1 VAGSGRPRKVLLTWY
16 ARADELRTV
25 QAALPAGTSVVAP
38 AERPHLSRFET
49 NHEDL
54 AKDAADADAMMG
66 WVLPPGILDAATRL
80 RALVWL
86 HAGCDELDFGALK
99 HRGVQVANARGANA
113 IAVAE
118 HALAL
123 MLGLAKKLLLKHQ
136 AVLEA
141 RWTPGWEPQHA
152 GVLLEGKTLAV
163 VGLGQI
169 GSAVARRAKGFDMRV
184 LGVRRHPERG
194 GAPDVDSVF
203 GPRDLN
209 RVLGEADVVV
219 LAVPI
224 TRETRAMID
233 DAALAAMKPTALLV
247 NVARGNLVLERPL
260 HAALTEGRLAGY
272 AADVWWHYEHALP
285 ATYHFPIPSRTG
297 VQRLP
302 NVLATGN
309 QASHTPEIRARCL
322 AMGTESL
329 AAFVRGEPMPRTIDL
344 DLGY

>member
-1 VAGSGRPRKVLLTWY
+1 MKVALTWY
-16 ARADELRTV
+16 ARDDELAPIR
-25 QAALPAGTSVVAP
+25 AALPAGARVVAP

-49 NHEDL
+49 SYEDVAGL
-54 AKDAADADAMMG
+54 AADADALMG
-66 WVLPPGILDAATRL
+66 WVLPPGTLDAAKRL

-99 HRGVQVANARGANA
+99 RRGVQVANVRGANA

-118 HALAL
+118 HAMAL
-123 MLGLAKKLLLKHQ
+123 LLGLAKKLLVKHQ

-141 RWTPGWEPQHA
+141 RWTPGWDPRYA
-152 GVLLEGKTLAV
+152 GVLLEGKTLAI

-184 LGVRRHPERG
+184 LAVRRHPARG
-194 GAPDVDSVF
+194 GTPHVDAVY
-203 GPRDLN
+203 GREDLH
-209 RVLGEADVVV
+209 RALSEADATV

-224 TRETRAMID
+224 TRETVALID
-233 DAALAAMKPTALLV
+233 DDAIAAMKPSALLI
-247 NVARGNLVLERPL
+247 NVARGNLVLERAL

-272 AADVWWHYEHALP
+272 ATDVWWHYEHALP

-297 VQRLP
+297 IQRLP

-309 QASHTPEIRARCL
+309 QASHAPEIRARCL

-329 AAFVRGEPMPRTIDL
+329 VAFARDEPMPRTVDL